1 MFYLLIKI
9 DRTQIIK
16 KIRISLNLPATSQK
30 ISGILTGL
38 LKMRH
43 VNCGQK
49 SLYVRKSMSLEVN
62 VVPYRKVLVGLT
74 L

>member
-1 MFYLLIKI
+1 M
-9 DRTQIIK
+9 R
-16 KIRISLNLPATSQK
+16 KIRISLNLPATGQK
-30 ISGILTGL
+30 ISGILAGL

-49 SLYVRKSMSLEVN
+49 SFYVRESISLEAN